1 MPRNATPTILVAP
14 PELSPSQIT
23 ALAALLAGSAITVA
37 AEQAAVSRET
47 VHRWLREPV
56 FAAAYNRQRRDLWEA
71 TETRLLRLADR
82 ATTVVERALD
92 QDGDVKAALA
102 LLKGLGLLA
111 GSTPARGPDTPESV
125 EDEQIK
131 ERIAVGDR
139 ALNRRLAGLGAGD

>member
-1 MPRNATPTILVAP
+1 MPRNATPAIPVTP
-14 PELSPSQIT
+14 PELSPSQLT
-23 ALAALLAGSAITVA
+23 ALAALLTGSSVSVA

-139 ALNRRLAGLGAGD
+139 ALNRMLAGLGAGD

>member
-14 PELSPSQIT
+14 PELSPSQLT
-23 ALAALLAGSAITVA
+23 ALAALLAGSSITVA
-37 AEQAAVSRET
+37 AEQAAVGRET

-56 FAAAYNRQRRDLWEA
+56 FAATYNRQRRDLWEA

-111 GSTPARGPDTPESV
+111 GSAPAMGPDTPESV
-125 EDEQIK
+125 EDEQVAARLK
-131 ERIAVGDR
+131 VGDR
-139 ALNRRLAGLGAGD
+139 TLNRVLAGLGDGY